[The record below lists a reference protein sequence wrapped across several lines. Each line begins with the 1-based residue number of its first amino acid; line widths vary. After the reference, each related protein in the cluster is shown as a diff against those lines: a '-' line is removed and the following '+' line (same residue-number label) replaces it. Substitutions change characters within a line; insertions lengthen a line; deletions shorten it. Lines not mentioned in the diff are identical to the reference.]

1 MIEVKRLVEAQREV
15 ESQSEVEAQR
25 KALGVSGR
33 VYGGEATGG
42 SAIGDG
48 DGKEIK
54 FAGVLL

>member
-1 MIEVKRLVEAQREV
+1 M
-15 ESQSEVEAQR
+15 EAQR

-33 VYGGEATGG
+33 VDGGEATGG